1 MGVVDNDRLSLEM
14 LKRIVL
20 QQPIFTLKWAVSD
33 SAVAIQSCLDTAS
46 RPDVLLTDMALD
58 GMSGAELC
66 KLVHQMAPSV
76 RFVGVT
82 AFPQTPTSIF
92 RCTASVRH
100 RSQGQLPGDTG
111 SHRERDAPDPRPSRQ
126 QMATVATMPRADV
139 NAETHTRV
147 TVPATPRLSR
157 RELETLR
164 YYAQGLS
171 TNDITDLMQTSKGT
185 LRSYEERAL
194 AKLHARNRTEAV
206 AICERLHL
214 FG

>member
-1 MGVVDNDRLSLEM
+1 MRPVPDQAGSNDDSGDSGDNTR
-14 LKRIVL
+14 
-20 QQPIFTLKWAVSD
+20 
-33 SAVAIQSCLDTAS
+33 
-46 RPDVLLTDMALD
+46 
-58 GMSGAELC
+58 G
-66 KLVHQMAPSV
+66 
-76 RFVGVT
+76 
-82 AFPQTPTSIF
+82 
-92 RCTASVRH
+92 
-100 RSQGQLPGDTG
+100 
-111 SHRERDAPDPRPSRQ
+111 
-126 QMATVATMPRADV
+126 DV

-171 TNDITDLMQTSKGT
+171 TNDITDIMQTSKGT

>member
-1 MGVVDNDRLSLEM
+1 MRPVPGQAGSNGDSRDNT
-14 LKRIVL
+14 K
-20 QQPIFTLKWAVSD
+20 
-33 SAVAIQSCLDTAS
+33 
-46 RPDVLLTDMALD
+46 
-58 GMSGAELC
+58 G
-66 KLVHQMAPSV
+66 
-76 RFVGVT
+76 
-82 AFPQTPTSIF
+82 
-92 RCTASVRH
+92 
-100 RSQGQLPGDTG
+100 
-111 SHRERDAPDPRPSRQ
+111 
-126 QMATVATMPRADV
+126 DV
-139 NAETHTRV
+139 NAQTHTRV
-147 TVPATPRLSR
+147 TLPATPRLSR

>member
-1 MGVVDNDRLSLEM
+1 MTRTTIAVGVVDNDRLSLEM

-20 QQPIFTLKWAVSD
+20 QQPIFTLKWTVSD

-58 GMSGAELC
+58 GMSGVELC
-66 KLVHQMAPSV
+66 DLVHQMAPAV

-82 AFPQTPTSIF
+82 AFPQTPMSPSDAQRPFDIVAKDNF
-92 RCTASVRH
+92 RAI
-100 RSQGQLPGDTG
+100 P
-111 SHRERDAPDPRPSRQ
+111 A
-126 QMATVATMPRADV
+126 AIV
-139 NAETHTRV
+139 NAMRTVPTNQAGDSGDINAQAHGRV

-171 TNDITDLMQTSKGT
+171 TNDITNLMQTSKGT

>member
-1 MGVVDNDRLSLEM
+1 MTRTTIAVGVVDNDRLSLEM

-20 QQPIFTLKWAVSD
+20 TQPIFSLKWAVSD

-66 KLVHQMAPSV
+66 NLVHQMAPAV
-76 RFVGVT
+76 
-82 AFPQTPTSIF
+82 AKDNF
-92 RCTASVRH
+92 RAI
-100 RSQGQLPGDTG
+100 P
-111 SHRERDAPDPRPSRQ
+111 A
-126 QMATVATMPRADV
+126 AIV
-139 NAETHTRV
+139 NAMRTVPTNQAGDSDDINAQAHGRV
-147 TVPATPRLSR
+147 AVPATPRLSR